1 MPVACRAVSVI
12 AAVDGWPVDH
22 AAAAVVARSGDVLA
36 VHGDTTRS
44 FAWASVTKLVTALA
58 TLVAVEEGT
67 VALDEHLR
75 RLLSHAPAEAGRRR
89 YSNEGYDE
97 IAALVAGAAGMPFA
111 SYAREA
117 VVEPLGMTGAD
128 VSGSPAA
135 GATGTIDDL
144 AALGRELLAPTIV
157 SPATLLDATSVQFP
171 GLAGVLPGFGR
182 QDPNDWGLGFELRDH
197 KSPHWTGARNSPS
210 TFGHFGQT
218 GTFLWVDPDAGD
230 RGVAL
235 AVLTDREFGDWAKAA
250 WPALSD
256 SVVGQAG
263 ATASTARR

>member
-1 MPVACRAVSVI
+1 VL
-12 AAVDGWPVDH
+12 AAIEGWPVDH
-22 AAAAVVARSGDVLA
+22 AAAAVVARDGVIA
-36 VHGDTTRS
+36 MHGDTTRS

-67 VALDEHLR
+67 VQLDEHLR
-75 RLLSHAPAEAGRRR
+75 RLLSHAPAGAGRRR
-89 YSNEGYDE
+89 YSNEAYDE
-97 IAALVAGAAGMPFA
+97 VAALVAHGAGMPFA

-117 VVEPLGMTGAD
+117 VVEPLAMTGAD
-128 VSGSPAA
+128 VSGSAAA
-135 GATGTIDDL
+135 GTTGTIDDL

-157 SPATLLDATSVQFP
+157 SPATLRDATTVQFP

-218 GTFLWVDPDAGD
+218 GTFLWVDPEAGD
-230 RGVAL
+230 GGLAL
-235 AVLTDREFGDWAKAA
+235 AVLTDRDFGDWAKTA

-263 ATASTARR
+263 ATVSSGRR

>member
-1 MPVACRAVSVI
+1 MAVACRAVLDAI
-12 AAVDGWPVDH
+12 EGWPVDN
-22 AAAAVVARSGDVLA
+22 AAAAVVGRDGVVT

-67 VALDEHLR
+67 VRLDEHLR
-75 RLLSHAPAEAGRRR
+75 RLLSHATPVTKRL

-97 IAALVAGAAGMPFA
+97 IAALVSHGAGMPFA
-111 SYAREA
+111 AYAREA
-117 VVEPLGMTGAD
+117 VVDPLGMTGAD

-135 GATGTIDDL
+135 GATGTIGDL
-144 AALGRELLAPTIV
+144 AALAAELLAPTLV
-157 SPATLLDATSVQFP
+157 SPATLRDATTVQFP

-182 QDPNDWGLGFELRDH
+182 QDPNDWGLGVELRDD
-197 KSPHWTGARNSPS
+197 KSPHWTGTRNSPS

-218 GTFLWVDPDAGD
+218 GTFVWVDPEAGD
-230 RGVAL
+230 GGLAL
-235 AVLTDREFGDWAKAA
+235 AVLTDRDFGDWAKTA

-256 SVVGQAG
+256 EVLRQAG
-263 ATASTARR
+263 ATASSDRR